1 MNTYSYKIEIT
12 TEGEL
17 TAEQQD
23 AFLIYFKY
31 KIDSISSLPK
41 KIEKKIE
48 TILETEHDLGIIIKK
63 FRIEDEI

>member
-41 KIEKKIE
+41 KIEKKKE
-48 TILETEHDLGIIIKK
+48 TILET
-63 FRIEDEI
+63 